1 MSSAARLGQRRRW
14 GAEATRRGVCPS
26 RRPAVLRPAQILWAA
41 PNTHSQHRQDSWQR
55 PSVVKMGSRGMGA
68 QGTSEVRFIGGET
81 EAEPQRLFPIRLAVI
96 ARCGLVRPGPLR
108 PPPRL
113 PPAKRKSGSGGLDFS
128 LQLSFL
134 SQLSPPERAPAS
146 LALRL
151 APSVEWGRLG
161 VAWHSACTPPALCT
175 RELLGRLP
183 SVSSPRPRSPRL
195 APRKGSD
202 TDSVPL
208 ASRRETGQVDDA
220 LESGLKSL
228 I

>member
-1 MSSAARLGQRRRW
+1 
-14 GAEATRRGVCPS
+14 
-26 RRPAVLRPAQILWAA
+26 
-41 PNTHSQHRQDSWQR
+41 
-55 PSVVKMGSRGMGA
+55 MGA
-68 QGTSEVRFIGGET
+68 QGTSGVRFIGGET

-96 ARCGLVRPGPLR
+96 ARCGLVRPGPS
-108 PPPRL
+108 PPL
-113 PPAKRKSGSGGLDFS
+113 PAKRKSGSGGLDFS
-128 LQLSFL
+128 LQLPFL

-146 LALRL
+146 LTLRL

-175 RELLGRLP
+175 RELLGCLP

-195 APRKGSD
+195 APRRGSD
-202 TDSVPL
+202 TDSVPS
-208 ASRRETGQVDDA
+208 ASRRETGQVDDV